1 MAVYTHIDAEML
13 ADFLKGYDIGS
24 PLVFKGIA
32 EGISNSNYFLQTDVA
47 RYILTLYEMRANTHD
62 LPYFLNVMHHLADAG
77 LPCPLPVEDKK
88 GIALQK
94 LAGKDACIISFLDGV
109 SVSHPTA
116 DQCASVGKV
125 LAEMHVAAESFG
137 DTRANDLSLA
147 GWRDIADS
155 VHDRA
160 ASIMP
165 GLAKLIDDEIAYLQE
180 HWPQNLPTGLI
191 HADLFPDNVL
201 FTGDKLT
208 GIIDFY
214 FACSDIF
221 AFDIATCINAWC
233 FDDEHNF
240 KTSHAKRLTEMYDMY
255 RPLTAA
261 EVNALPILCR
271 GAALRFL
278 VTRTY
283 DWLNPVSDALVSVKD
298 PVEYVKKLQFHQ
310 QVKDAADYVI

>member
-32 EGISNSNYFLQTDVA
+32 EGVSNSNYFLQTDVA

-94 LAGKDACIISFLDGV
+94 LAGKAACIISFLDGV

-125 LAEMHVAAESFG
+125 LAEMHVAAESFS

-147 GWRDIADS
+147 GWKEMAGS

-160 ASIMP
+160 DIIMP

-214 FACSDIF
+214 FACSDMF

-233 FDDEHNF
+233 FDDEHTF
-240 KTSHAKRLTEMYDMY
+240 QTSHAKRLTEMYDMY
-255 RPLTAA
+255 RSLTAA
-261 EVNALPILCR
+261 EVNAMPILCR

-278 VTRTY
+278 LTRTY

-298 PVEYVKKLQFHQ
+298 PMEYVKKLQFHQ

>member
-24 PLVFKGIA
+24 PLAFKGIA

-125 LAEMHVAAESFG
+125 LAEMHVAAENFG
-137 DTRANDLSLA
+137 DTRANDLSLS
-147 GWRDIADS
+147 GWRDMADS

-160 ASIMP
+160 DSIMP
-165 GLAKLIDDEIAYLQE
+165 GLAKLIDDEIAYLQA

-214 FACSDIF
+214 FACNDIF

-233 FDDEHNF
+233 FDDEHIF
-240 KTSHAKRLTEMYDMY
+240 QTSHAKRLTEMYDMY

-278 VTRTY
+278 LTRIY

-298 PVEYVKKLQFHQ
+298 PIEYVKKLQFHQ

>member
-13 ADFLKGYDIGS
+13 EKFLLRYDIGS

-32 EGISNSNYFLQTDVA
+32 EGVSNSNYFLQTDLS
-47 RYILTLYEMRANTHD
+47 RYILTLYEMRANTKD
-62 LPYFLNVMHHLADAG
+62 LPYFLDVMHHLSEAG

-109 SVSHPTA
+109 SVSHPTP
-116 DQCASVGKV
+116 DQCASVGQVMAK
-125 LAEMHVAAESFG
+125 MHMSAESFNE
-137 DTRANDLSLA
+137 TRVNDMALS
-147 GWRDIADS
+147 GWQDM
-155 VHDRA
+155 A
-160 ASIMP
+160 ASVRDKADTIMD
-165 GLAKLIDDEIAYLQE
+165 GLSQLIDDEITYLQA
-180 HWPQNLPTGLI
+180 HWPKNLPSGLI

-214 FACSDIF
+214 FACTDMF
-221 AFDIATCINAWC
+221 AFDIAIGINAWC
-233 FDDEHNF
+233 FDDEHMF
-240 KTSHAKRLTEMYDMY
+240 QTSHAKRLTEMYDMV
-255 RPLTAA
+255 RPLSPA
-261 EVNALPILCR
+261 EVTALPILCR

-278 VTRTY
+278 LTRTY
-283 DWLNPVSDALVSVKD
+283 DWLNPVSDALVSAKD
-298 PVEYVKKLQFHQ
+298 PLDYVKRLQFHQ

>member
-13 ADFLKGYDIGS
+13 EKFLLRYDIGS

-32 EGISNSNYFLQTDVA
+32 EGISNSNYFLQTDVS
-47 RYILTLYEMRANTHD
+47 RYILTLYEMRANTKD
-62 LPYFLNVMHHLADAG
+62 LPYFLEVMHHLAEAG

-116 DQCASVGKV
+116 DQCASVGEVMAK
-125 LAEMHVAAESFG
+125 MHISSENFTN
-137 DTRANDLSLA
+137 TRGNDLALD
-147 GWRDIADS
+147 GWVEMANSVRDKADT
-155 VHDRA
+155 
-160 ASIMP
+160 IMD
-165 GLAKLIDDEIAYLQE
+165 GLSQLIDDEITYLQA
-180 HWPQNLPTGLI
+180 HWPKNLPSGLI

-214 FACSDIF
+214 FACTDMY
-221 AFDIATCINAWC
+221 AFDIAICINAWC
-233 FDDEHNF
+233 FDDEHMF
-240 KTSHAKRLTEMYDMY
+240 QTSHAKRLTEMYDVI
-255 RPLTAA
+255 RPFTPA
-261 EVNALPILCR
+261 EVTALPILCR

-278 VTRTY
+278 LTRTY
-283 DWLNPVSDALVSVKD
+283 DWLNPVSDALVSLKD
-298 PVEYVKKLQFHQ
+298 PTEYVKRLRFHQ